1 MAKKLWGGRF
11 KKEIDKDFFEFQK
24 SIQYDYK
31 LAEYDVM
38 HSLIHISALKNS
50 KILDKK
56 EFVKLK
62 SALLEIYR
70 EIKENKFKPD
80 FNSEDIHT
88 DIQNKVEAKVGGLA
102 QKLHTLRS
110 RNDQI
115 ALDERLY
122 LREVVRRVD
131 QGLRDTQTV
140 LIARAEECV

>member
-70 EIKENKFKPD
+70 
-80 FNSEDIHT
+80 
-88 DIQNKVEAKVGGLA
+88 
-102 QKLHTLRS
+102 
-110 RNDQI
+110 
-115 ALDERLY
+115 
-122 LREVVRRVD
+122 
-131 QGLRDTQTV
+131 
-140 LIARAEECV
+140 